1 MSKLQTG
8 DQAPEFNLP
17 DQDGKMHAFKDFAG
31 QWVLLY
37 FYPKDDTPG
46 CTTEACSLRDNFPN
60 FKELKVR
67 VFGVSTDS
75 ISSHRKFVDKYK
87 LPFTLLSDESKELV
101 KAYDV
106 YKPKKFMG
114 KEFLGT
120 MRESFLIDSKGKI
133 AKVYED
139 VKPAEHVAKVLIDL
153 KNFQK

>member
-8 DQAPEFNLP
+8 DKAPEFNLP
-17 DQDGKMHAFKDFAG
+17 DQDGKMHSLKAFAG

-46 CTTEACSLRDNFPN
+46 CTTEACSIRDNFPN
-60 FKELKVR
+60 FKDLKVR

-120 MRESFLIDSKGKI
+120 MRESFLIDPKGKI

-139 VKPAEHVAKVLIDL
+139 VKPAEHVAKVLVDL